1 MLMNAAVYGIEES
14 PGAPYRS
21 RSSGL
26 ERRSLA
32 ARVGDL
38 LCGMACLLVL
48 AMGLAVPGCADAVL
62 LHTPHASASEEEAI
76 RKVADLYGLTIHTVD
91 VSDRSTIG
99 AAISKLRQPGT
110 FAVLISADALSKLDR
125 KSIQTALHRS
135 NGSNVPVFIFGIE
148 AGDEPSALA
157 SWSGGEIRGCSLSEP
172 NYRPEALEVGNVPTL
187 TRMLAG
193 LKLPAVAVPE
203 CTIHFEP
210 RPAIEVVLATPGEDG
225 THGAPV
231 LLRERNEAGEVFFA
245 PKMKSF
251 DATWIGNPKGLSKA
265 FSSLASYILFLSYA
279 AGSYAWQSDGQYA
292 NLTIDDPWL
301 TQPYGH
307 LDYYALLAEMKKHNF
322 HTTIAFVPWNFDR
335 SESGLTAL
343 FRENPKCFSICL
355 HGNNHAHREFG
366 DYAKNP
372 MAQQNA
378 DIRQGVARME
388 RFQALTGIAY
398 DRFMVF
404 PHGVAPEL
412 TFAALKRYGFS
423 GTANSSNVPL
433 DKKFPS
439 EPTFLLRPYT
449 SAYGGF
455 LSLLRYSVSGE
466 IPQVEIAIQMFMGNP
481 LLFYGHQGLFETG
494 AGAFNAYAELVN
506 RIQPGMKWAS
516 LGQIA
521 QHSHLLRK
529 REDGGFDVLMLS
541 SEMDLLN
548 PTDKEGVFPCAT
560 NTRL

>member
-1 MLMNAAVYGIEES
+1 M
-14 PGAPYRS
+14 AP
-21 RSSGL
+21 
-26 ERRSLA
+26 
-32 ARVGDL
+32 
-38 LCGMACLLVL
+38 
-48 AMGLAVPGCADAVL
+48 
-62 LHTPHASASEEEAI
+62 
-76 RKVADLYGLTIHTVD
+76 
-91 VSDRSTIG
+91 
-99 AAISKLRQPGT
+99 
-110 FAVLISADALSKLDR
+110 
-125 KSIQTALHRS
+125 
-135 NGSNVPVFIFGIE
+135 
-148 AGDEPSALA
+148 
-157 SWSGGEIRGCSLSEP
+157 
-172 NYRPEALEVGNVPTL
+172 
-187 TRMLAG
+187 
-193 LKLPAVAVPE
+193 
-203 CTIHFEP
+203 
-210 RPAIEVVLATPGEDG
+210 
-225 THGAPV
+225 
-231 LLRERNEAGEVFFA
+231 
-245 PKMKSF
+245 
-251 DATWIGNPKGLSKA
+251 
-265 FSSLASYILFLSYA
+265 YILFLSYA
-279 AGSYAWQSDGQYA
+279 AGSYAWHSDGQYA

-322 HTTIAFVPWNFDR
+322 HTTIAFIPWNFDR
-335 SESGLTAL
+335 SNSGLAAL

-372 MAQQNA
+372 LAQQDA

-449 SAYGGF
+449 TAYAGF
-455 LSLLRYSVSGE
+455 LSLSRYPVSGE
-466 IPQVEIAIQMFMGNP
+466 IPQVEIAIQLFMGNP

-494 AGAFNAYAELVN
+494 VSAFNAYAEFVN
-506 RIQPGMKWAS
+506 RIQPATKWAS

-529 REDGGFDVLMLS
+529 REDGGFDMLMLS
-541 SEMDLLN
+541 SEVDLAN
-548 PTDKEGVFPCAT
+548 PMEKEGAFYVRRTQDSDADKSVVTVNGSPAVFEQSGEMLLLRLVIPAHQVRKVRVT
-560 NTRL
+560 YRNDLDPSRTEIGKSSAYAGGLRMISDFRDLKLSQSSWGSALTRAYYGHNWDTLEAHLERGWWAAAVVVLTIVILGIWNRRRRGRILLKAR